1 MQTER
6 PDEDAR
12 RAYWTEQIEAACGH
26 MAAVSDYPV
35 DECGQAMAPLPDAAD
50 EAGVEV
56 AFSTTR
62 VAKNYDRLFFL
73 REGLIGDFVAIARQM
88 NDRGWVLKVE
98 DAYRTCRIQKHL
110 AMKAE
115 VFDVVLNRLRWELKG
130 RTPSPEEMS
139 RRLSALVAASPKTG
153 PHTSGSALDISVLN
167 RDDGTEIDRGVPYLE
182 LSELTPMGS
191 PFIGPQAHRNRDE
204 ITALMAENGFPPY
217 PYEFWHY
224 SKGDAHSEYLEGTG
238 KPARYGAVDMDPAGG
253 ETTPIENPTRPL
265 NSIEEIQSE
274 IQRALARLGDR

>member
-1 MQTER
+1 MQSER

-12 RAYWTEQIEAACGH
+12 RAYWAEQMEAACVH

-56 AFSTTR
+56 AFSTTK
-62 VAKNYDRLFFL
+62 VAKGFDRLFYL

-88 NDRGWVLKVE
+88 NSRGWILKVE
-98 DAYRTCRIQKHL
+98 DAYRTCTIQKHL
-110 AMKAE
+110 AMKE
-115 VFDVVLNRLRWELKG
+115 ELFDVILQRLRWELKG
-130 RTPSPEEMS
+130 RMPSPEEMS
-139 RRLSALVAASPKTG
+139 RRLSAFVAASPKVG

-167 RDDGTEIDRGVPYLE
+167 RDDGVEIDRGAPYLE
-182 LSELTPMGS
+182 SSELMPMDS
-191 PFIGPQAHRNRDE
+191 PFISPQASRNRDE

-224 SKGDAHSEYLEGTG
+224 SKGDAHAEHLSGTG
-238 KPARYGAVDMDPAGG
+238 KPARYGSVDMDPDTG
-253 ETTPIENPTRPL
+253 ETTPIENPKKPL

-274 IQRALARLGDR
+274 IQRALARLGNR